1 MSKSCRHG
9 IFLKRVK
16 DSLRKAWNKLDGLS
30 SRGMTRLGVI
40 RIIIPALFF
49 TIFGFSLIH
58 AADKIRI
65 SMTGFAGQF
74 MTFPLAQKRG
84 FLKEEGIEAEIIRIS
99 AAAGRAAL
107 SGGEVDYSTGIGGTA
122 IGGALS
128 GIPVRVV
135 ACYVPA
141 PVLALVARPEYK
153 TVQALKGKT
162 VAVLIAGGV
171 AHFAARAI
179 ARHFGLDA
187 EKELKYLAVGPPDAR
202 YAALTQGLVEA
213 AVLGPPLDFEARKQ
227 GFNILARA
235 NDIFVFPETGLVT
248 SVNKIQE
255 KPDEIKRMIR
265 AGIKANRYIRG
276 NRDGTIQFLIEWLK
290 LNREIATATY
300 DSVVKVYDDDINLCD
315 KGLRLVIDETKKT
328 MKLSRDVPYSEIAD
342 LSILREAQREL
353 GIQTR

>member
-1 MSKSCRHG
+1 MSK
-9 IFLKRVK
+9 L
-16 DSLRKAWNKLDGLS
+16 LS
-30 SRGMTRLGVI
+30 
-40 RIIIPALFF
+40 AL
-49 TIFGFSLIH
+49 LITLYAQAHNH

-84 FLKEEGIEAEIIRIS
+84 FLNEERIEAEIIRIS

-107 SGGEVDYSTGIGGTA
+107 ASGEVDYSTGIGGTA

-128 GIPVRVV
+128 GIPIKVV

-141 PVLALVARPEYK
+141 PVLALVSRPEIK

-179 ARHFGLDA
+179 AKHFGLDA
-187 EKELKYLAVGPPDAR
+187 EKDLKYLAVGPPDAR
-202 YAALTQGLVEA
+202 FAALSQGLVEA
-213 AVLGPPLDFEARKQ
+213 AVLGPPYDFEARKL

-248 SVNKIQE
+248 SVKKIQE
-255 KPDEIKRMIR
+255 KPDEIKRVIR
-265 AGIKANRYIRG
+265 AGIKANRYIRS
-276 NRDGTIQFLIEWLK
+276 NRDGTIQFLTEWLK

-300 DSVVKVYDDDINLCD
+300 DSVVKVYNEDSSLCE
-315 KGLRLVIDETKKT
+315 KGLRLVIDETKKAV
-328 MKLSRDVPYSEIAD
+328 KISREMSFGDITD
-342 LSILREAQREL
+342 LSMLREALKEM
-353 GIQTR
+353 GSK

>member
-1 MSKSCRHG
+1 MIVPRR
-9 IFLKRVK
+9 LRV
-16 DSLRKAWNKLDGLS
+16 DR
-30 SRGMTRLGVI
+30 
-40 RIIIPALFF
+40 
-49 TIFGFSLIH
+49 IFGALLTVFLVHNSVH

-128 GIPVRVV
+128 GVPIKVV

-141 PVLALVARPEYK
+141 PVLALVARPEIK
-153 TVQALKGKT
+153 SVQALKGKT
-162 VAVLIAGGV
+162 VAVLIFGGV
-171 AHFAARAI
+171 AHFAARAMVK
-179 ARHFGLDA
+179 HYGLDS
-187 EKELKYLAVGPPDAR
+187 EKDLKYLAVGPPDAR
-202 YAALTQGLVEA
+202 FAALSQGLVDA

-235 NDIFVFPETGLVT
+235 HDVFVFPETGLVT
-248 SVNKIQE
+248 SVKKIQE
-255 KPDEIKRMIR
+255 KPDEIRRVIR
-265 AGIKANRYIRG
+265 AGIKANRYIRS
-276 NRDGTIQFLIEWLK
+276 NRAGTIQFLTEWLK
-290 LNREIATATY
+290 LNRESATATY

-315 KGLRLVIDETKKT
+315 KGLRLVVDETKKT

-342 LSILREAQREL
+342 LSILKEAQREL
-353 GIQTR
+353 RIKQE

>member
-1 MSKSCRHG
+1 M
-9 IFLKRVK
+9 
-16 DSLRKAWNKLDGLS
+16 KL
-30 SRGMTRLGVI
+30 
-40 RIIIPALFF
+40 IIALLALFF
-49 TIFGFSLIH
+49 LNGPVH
-58 AADKIRI
+58 ALDRVRI

-84 FLKEEGIEAEIIRIS
+84 FLKEEGIEAEVIRIS

-128 GIPVRVV
+128 GIPIKVV

-141 PVLALVARPEYK
+141 PVLALVARPEIK

-162 VAVLIAGGV
+162 IAVLIFGGV
-171 AHFAARAI
+171 AHFAARAV
-179 ARHFGLDA
+179 AKHYGLDP
-187 EKELKYLAVGPPDAR
+187 EKDLKYLAVGPPDAR
-202 YAALTQGLVEA
+202 FAALSQGLVDA

-235 NDIFVFPETGLVT
+235 HDVLVFPETGLVT
-248 SVNKIQE
+248 SAKKIQE
-255 KPDEIKRMIR
+255 KPDEIKRVIR

-276 NRDGTIQFLIEWLK
+276 NRDGTIQFLIDWLK

-300 DSVVKVYDDDINLCD
+300 DGVVKVYNEDINVCEQ
-315 KGLRLVIDETKKT
+315 GLRLVIEETKKT
-328 MKLSRDVPYSEIAD
+328 VKVSREMSFGDIAD
-342 LSILREAQREL
+342 LAIFRVAQREMT
-353 GIQTR
+353 IK

>member
-1 MSKSCRHG
+1 M
-9 IFLKRVK
+9 
-16 DSLRKAWNKLDGLS
+16 
-30 SRGMTRLGVI
+30 I
-40 RIIIPALFF
+40 RILVALLP
-49 TIFGFSLIH
+49 SLLFLASVH
-58 AADKIRI
+58 AADKVRI

-74 MTFPLAQKRG
+74 MTFPLAQRRG
-84 FLKEEGIEAEIIRIS
+84 FLKEEGVEAEIIRIS

-128 GIPVRVV
+128 GIPIRVV

-141 PVLALVARPEYK
+141 PVLALVSRPEYK

-179 ARHFGLDA
+179 AKHFGLDA

-202 YAALTQGLVEA
+202 YAALSQGLVEA

-248 SVNKIQE
+248 SVKKIQD
-255 KPDEIKRMIR
+255 KPDEIKRVIR
-265 AGIKANRYIRG
+265 AGIKANRYIRA
-276 NRDGTIQFLIEWLK
+276 NRDGTIQFLTEWLK
-290 LNREIATATY
+290 LNRETAAATY
-300 DSVVKVYDDDINLCD
+300 DSVVKVYDEEPSTCE

-353 GIQTR
+353 AGK

>member
-1 MSKSCRHG
+1 LATLLTM
-9 IFLKRVK
+9 I
-16 DSLRKAWNKLDGLS
+16 
-30 SRGMTRLGVI
+30 
-40 RIIIPALFF
+40 LFESA
-49 TIFGFSLIH
+49 GD
-58 AADKIRI
+58 AADKVRI

-84 FLKEEGIEAEIIRIS
+84 FLKEEGIEAEIIRIA

-107 SGGEVDYSTGIGGTA
+107 ASGEVDYSTGIGGTA

-128 GIPVRVV
+128 GVPIKVV

-141 PVLALVARPEYK
+141 PVLALVTRPEFK

-162 VAVLIAGGV
+162 IAILIAGGV

-179 ARHFGLDA
+179 VKHFGLDA
-187 EKELKYLAVGPPDAR
+187 ERDLKYLAVGPPDAR
-202 YAALTQGLVEA
+202 FAALSQGLVEA

-235 NDIFVFPETGLVT
+235 DEVLIFPETGLVT
-248 SVNKIQE
+248 AVKKIQE
-255 KPDEIKRMIR
+255 KPDEIKRVIK
-265 AGIKANRYIRG
+265 AGIKANRYIRS
-276 NRDGTIQFLIEWLK
+276 NRDSTIQFLMEWLK

-300 DSVVKVYDDDINLCD
+300 DGVVKVYNEDASVCE

-328 MKLSRDVPYSEIAD
+328 VKSSREMAYSDIVD
-342 LSILREAQREL
+342 LSILREAQREMAVK
-353 GIQTR
+353 